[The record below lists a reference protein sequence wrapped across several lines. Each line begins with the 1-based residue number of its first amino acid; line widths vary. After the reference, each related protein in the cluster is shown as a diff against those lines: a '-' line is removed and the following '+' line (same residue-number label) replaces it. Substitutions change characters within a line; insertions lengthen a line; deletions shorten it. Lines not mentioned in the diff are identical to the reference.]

1 MDDAEVIGDEMDSTG
16 VSIELDLSTFVQGD
30 NSLKLELPRY
40 KDLESLM
47 EEYQKLIKLN
57 NIIEKKFQNSSKE
70 ISNKTKEKIAEIIN
84 YKNGKKIK

>member
-1 MDDAEVIGDEMDSTG
+1 MKEKNLRHDINSKSLNELREMASN
-16 VSIELDLSTFVQGD
+16 IIK
-30 NSLKLELPRY
+30 KLESE

-57 NIIEKKFQNSSKE
+57 NIIEKKFQNSSRE

>member
-1 MDDAEVIGDEMDSTG
+1 MASNI
-16 VSIELDLSTFVQGD
+16 IK
-30 NSLKLELPRY
+30 KLESE

-57 NIIEKKFQNSSKE
+57 NIIEKKFQNSSRE

>member
-1 MDDAEVIGDEMDSTG
+1 MKEKNLPHDINSKSLNELREMASN
-16 VSIELDLSTFVQGD
+16 IIK
-30 NSLKLELPRY
+30 KLESE

-57 NIIEKKFQNSSKE
+57 NIIEKKFQNSSRE